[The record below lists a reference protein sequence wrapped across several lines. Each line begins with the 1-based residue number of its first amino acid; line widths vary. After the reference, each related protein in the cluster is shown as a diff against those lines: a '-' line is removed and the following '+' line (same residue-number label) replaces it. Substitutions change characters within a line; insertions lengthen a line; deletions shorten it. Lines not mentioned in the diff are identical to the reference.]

1 MGYRLKTS
9 KETKDI
15 FESLGNRTNLK
26 PFALSKLAIALSL
39 REEEPIEECETM
51 DTDGLELNRQTIMAQ
66 YDSVFKCL
74 MEQNV
79 GRHLTDDEYFPDY
92 TKKHLDRGAK
102 LLIDLYNYK
111 GNFEKLFN
119 SLLKDEDYI

>member
-15 FESLGNRTNLK
+15 FESLGAKTNLK

-39 REEEPIEECETM
+39 KADEPIETYEAT
-51 DTDGLELNRQTIMAQ
+51 DTEGLELNRQTIMAQ
-66 YDSVFKCL
+66 YDALFKCL
-74 MEQNV
+74 MEQKA
-79 GRHLTDDEYFPDY
+79 GRYLTDDEYFPDY
-92 TKKHLDRGAK
+92 TKKHLDRGAR
-102 LLIDLYNYK
+102 LLENLYEYK

-119 SLLKDEDYI
+119 SLLKGEDYI